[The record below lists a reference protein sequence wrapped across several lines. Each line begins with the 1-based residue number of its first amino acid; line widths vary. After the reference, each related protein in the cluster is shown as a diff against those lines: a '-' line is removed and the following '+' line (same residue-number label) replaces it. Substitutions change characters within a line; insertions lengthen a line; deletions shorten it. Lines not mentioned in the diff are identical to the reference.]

1 MIDIHSHIIF
11 GVDDGPSTIEESLAL
26 LKEAFSQGVRTIV
39 STSHRRKNM
48 FETPEDTIM
57 TNFKK
62 VQSLAKKELPDLTL
76 LYGAEIFYTQDIL
89 EKLQRKQIPTL
100 NDTQYALIEFSPTTP
115 YWEIRNA
122 VSNVLLLG
130 IRPVIA
136 HIERYAELEKNEKRV
151 KELIDMGCYTQINSS
166 SVLKPKMFGDK
177 YRVFKKRA
185 QYFLAHNLV
194 HCVASDMHNLSSRP
208 PYMEQA
214 FDTISHQYGRERAE
228 ELFLVNPK
236 LIISNKNT
244 KKTIII

>member
-1 MIDIHSHIIF
+1 MIDIHSHIVF

-57 TNFKK
+57 TNFKE
-62 VQSLAKKELPDLTL
+62 VQALAKKELPDLTL
-76 LYGAEIFYTQDIL
+76 LYGAEIYFTQDALDKL
-89 EKLQRKQIPTL
+89 ESKQIPTL

-122 VSNVLLLG
+122 VNKVLL
-130 IRPVIA
+130 
-136 HIERYAELEKNEKRV
+136 
-151 KELIDMGCYTQINSS
+151 S

-177 YRVFKKRA
+177 YRLLKKRA
-185 QYFLAHNLV
+185 QYFLSYNLV

-208 PYMEQA
+208 PYMKQA
-214 FDTISHQYGRERAE
+214 FDAISHQYGKERAE
-228 ELFLVNPK
+228 ELFLVNPQ
-236 LIISNKNT
+236 LIISNKN
-244 KKTIII
+244 I